1 MVFTKLLFKKA
12 ILGTGPN
19 FIQNFCFKNSPKV
32 DKYLGYF
39 YLKIGHRELE
49 LSNLVKLY
57 RRRRRNPN
65 EKVCDDV
72 DDDGEDEEDRIGIQI
87 F

>member
-1 MVFTKLLFKKA
+1 MQSYSLKKQSWA
-12 ILGTGPN
+12 LAQTLYKTYAL
-19 FIQNFCFKNSPKV
+19 KNSPKV

-39 YLKIGHRELE
+39 YLKLGHRELE